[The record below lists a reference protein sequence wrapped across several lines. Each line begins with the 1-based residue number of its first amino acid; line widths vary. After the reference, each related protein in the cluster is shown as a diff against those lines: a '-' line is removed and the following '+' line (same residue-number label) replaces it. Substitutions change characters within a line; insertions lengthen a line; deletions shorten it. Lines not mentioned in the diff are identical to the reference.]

1 MLLIYQNNVSKK
13 IFKISKDDDNEY
25 ILNEQ
30 ELLYINNTTNEH
42 CCIPT
47 KIFVMVGKQD
57 FNEKYSQIRTRSKS
71 YSQEI
76 NEEVISKIKF

>member
-1 MLLIYQNNVSKK
+1 MSLIYQNNVSKK
-13 IFKISKDDDNEY
+13 FFKISKDDNNEY

-42 CCIPT
+42 FCIPT
-47 KIFVMVGKQD
+47 KIFVMVEKQD

-76 NEEVISKIKF
+76 NEEIISKIKF